1 MCLWRKNRIR
11 LYVARLLILF
21 KFFAYRDSLVVLE
34 KLSEKE
40 CGNNIFDKTAN
51 SPMFIKGRIYIIFES
66 FVNSRFL
73 IKKNNHIKFS
83 NRVGFC

>member
-1 MCLWRKNRIR
+1 M
-11 LYVARLLILF
+11 
-21 KFFAYRDSLVVLE
+21 LE

-66 FVNSRFL
+66 SVNSRFL
-73 IKKNNHIKFS
+73 IKKKITLNFPIEL
-83 NRVGFC
+83 GFVNFPFFFIFYFFF